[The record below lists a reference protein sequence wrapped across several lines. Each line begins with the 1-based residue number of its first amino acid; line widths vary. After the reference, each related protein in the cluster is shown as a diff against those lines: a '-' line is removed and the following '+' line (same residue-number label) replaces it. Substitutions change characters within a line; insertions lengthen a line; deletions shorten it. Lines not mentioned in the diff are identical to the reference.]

1 MIIDIKRLNESVAA
15 SVEIQGRSPYS
26 DPVAT
31 ELFCSVE
38 VAASRETL
46 I

>member
-15 SVEIQGRSPYS
+15 SVEIKGMSPYS
-26 DPVAT
+26 DTVAT
-31 ELFCSVE
+31 KLSCSVE